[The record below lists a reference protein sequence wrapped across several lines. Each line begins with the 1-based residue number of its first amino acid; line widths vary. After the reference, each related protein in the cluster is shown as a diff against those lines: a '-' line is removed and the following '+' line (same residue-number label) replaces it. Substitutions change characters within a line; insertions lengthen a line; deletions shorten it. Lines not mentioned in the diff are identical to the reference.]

1 MIRSKYRGITPNLK
15 TELIKFEVAGLILYE
30 SGRYIQLGSRSSQFS
45 CIDWLSAVVSSF
57 TNFQGL
63 ITMSTAFVAILMGSE
78 SDLPIMKSAVDILKQ
93 LQINYEVKITSA
105 HRTPSITQA
114 YISDAQ
120 ERGCQVFISGAGLA
134 AHLAGATAAH
144 TTVPVIGVPIDS
156 GPLSGLDALLSTVQ
170 MPAGIPV
177 ATVAI
182 GKTGAKNAAYL
193 AAQILS
199 LADAGLA
206 GRVKA
211 ERAANSEKVQ
221 AQDRALQESLS

>member
-1 MIRSKYRGITPNLK
+1 MTTP
-15 TELIKFEVAGLILYE
+15 
-30 SGRYIQLGSRSSQFS
+30 
-45 CIDWLSAVVSSF
+45 
-57 TNFQGL
+57 
-63 ITMSTAFVAILMGSE
+63 FVAILMGSE
-78 SDLPIMKSAVDILKQ
+78 NDLPIMQAGADILKQ
-93 LQINYEVKITSA
+93 LQVNYEIKITSA
-105 HRTPSITQA
+105 HRTPAVTQA
-114 YISDAQ
+114 YINDAQ

-193 AAQILS
+193 AAQILALS
-199 LADAGLA
+199 DADLAE
-206 GRVKA
+206 RVKA

-221 AQDRALQESLS
+221 AQDKALQDTLS